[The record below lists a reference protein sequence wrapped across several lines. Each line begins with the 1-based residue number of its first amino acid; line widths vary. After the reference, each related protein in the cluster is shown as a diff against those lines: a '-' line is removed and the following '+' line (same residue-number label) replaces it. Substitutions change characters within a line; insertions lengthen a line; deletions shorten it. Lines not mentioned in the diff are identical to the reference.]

1 MEQVTNMT
9 RSLPP
14 LSRAQA
20 ARTGLR
26 AQEVQRCIEA
36 GVEFDME
43 AGKDPFGDSE
53 DEESLPDYDET
64 YQAEL
69 LL

>member
-1 MEQVTNMT
+1 
-9 RSLPP
+9 
-14 LSRAQA
+14 
-20 ARTGLR
+20 
-26 AQEVQRCIEA
+26 
-36 GVEFDME
+36 ME